1 MKQKIIPIVS
11 ALVGLLAFI
20 LTYQYLK
27 GQRDE
32 VERVKAMLY
41 AGAKKIAV
49 MVPRKDIP
57 RGTTLVKTDL
67 TTKDIPAASASD
79 QFVVHEDGPM
89 LLNKKTARP
98 LKADSPIL
106 WSDIEGGTPPV
117 QGLSSSIQHG
127 LRAVSIAVSG
137 ANSVSG
143 MVEPNY
149 RVDVLGTYSF
159 PSKTSPGEM
168 ETVTLTLLQ
177 DVTVLATGQ
186 NLAKQEFMR
195 NRNAMRSTSY
205 STVTLEVTPR
215 EAEFLVFAQQA
226 QGRLTLVLR
235 NSADSTY
242 ETTLPEINFKYLESK
257 LPEMNQYRQQKI
269 RRKPGI

>member
-1 MKQKIIPIVS
+1 M
-11 ALVGLLAFI
+11 
-20 LTYQYLK
+20 
-27 GQRDE
+27 
-32 VERVKAMLY
+32 
-41 AGAKKIAV
+41 
-49 MVPRKDIP
+49 
-57 RGTTLVKTDL
+57 
-67 TTKDIPAASASD
+67 
-79 QFVVHEDGPM
+79 
-89 LLNKKTARP
+89 
-98 LKADSPIL
+98 
-106 WSDIEGGTPPV
+106 W
-117 QGLSSSIQHG
+117 IQPG

-143 MVEPNY
+143 MVEPND

-159 PSKTSPGEM
+159 PSKTSAGEM

-205 STVTLEVTPR
+205 STVTLEVKPR

-242 ETTLPEINFKYLESK
+242 ETTLPEINFKYLETK
-257 LPEMNQYRQQKI
+257 LPEMNLERQQKI